1 MIENHGVGGSIPPP
15 GTTFIIGSVRGAGVA
30 QLVEH
35 LTRNEKVCGSI
46 PHTSSSFNP
55 KQSLRDFRPAL
66 PAGFFVLSPLAA
78 RW

>member
-15 GTTFIIGSVRGAGVA
+15 GTTSIYGAGVA

-46 PHTSSSFNP
+46 PHTSSIHFIN
-55 KQSLRDFRPAL
+55 QVRLAGTAGLFFCYL
-66 PAGFFVLSPLAA
+66 PVGSTDTLL
-78 RW
+78 

>member
-15 GTTFIIGSVRGAGVA
+15 GTTSLGAGVA

-46 PHTSSSFNP
+46 PHTSSRFFFEP
-55 KQSLRDFRPAL
+55 KYYAPA
-66 PAGFFVLSPLAA
+66 
-78 RW
+78 